1 MHADI
6 RTKYGADWP
15 ETNPENAPDRQP
27 KLPLLGATHPELI
40 SVLFHMYFFF
50 FSTCTLLLI
59 NTFIFFTML
68 VSWLN
73 FFFSE
78 DKNQGPSS
86 SFSPLKL
93 V

>member
-50 FSTCTLLLI
+50 FHMYFASNKHFYLFHNVGFLAE
-59 NTFIFFTML
+59 FFL
-68 VSWLN
+68 
-73 FFFSE
+73 
-78 DKNQGPSS
+78 Q
-86 SFSPLKL
+86 
-93 V
+93 

>member
-1 MHADI
+1 MHAHI

-40 SVLFHMYFFF
+40 SVLFHMYFF